1 MSNIRVTYSG
11 LISFVIGIISVFTG
25 LIFTFIVTRTF
36 TPIEYGTW
44 NLINGLFGYVIII
57 EPIISYWTTRE
68 ISRNLDSGKTAIFS
82 SGLFSIIAIIGY
94 IVVVFLVAP
103 QTDVNQNVLFFA
115 VMLIPVIFLNKTLTA
130 INLGWKPH
138 AISYG
143 SLFYSIAQIPLA
155 LLFIYFLELG
165 VYGIIITSLI
175 AYIISII
182 ILGIYGFEK
191 IKTTFHKKFLKK
203 YLSYFWI
210 SLYPGIGSMI
220 YFLDVSI
227 FSIITKS
234 VEGLSLWAVS
244 LVVPNI
250 ISQSA
255 LISRAVY
262 PKLLGASNDQYLK
275 GNLTQLFY
283 FAMPLTALAITFSRP
298 ALFVLNPIYDEAAT
312 VIIFT
317 SLFVFLNTI
326 SGVFQSL
333 LTGTDKVDISE
344 SSTIQNYIRSKL
356 FFMPTLSLIQYGSYA
371 FFLTIFLLLFA
382 SHTSQL
388 NLVIYWSIIALL
400 TQLPITI
407 YLYILVRQKFT
418 SFLDYTSIFKYFFT
432 SLIVFGL
439 NFLLMENFLNYD
451 VSFIEFIPNL
461 LLLIGLTLGSYLT
474 ITYIVDSRTK
484 VLFQSIFKEIKN

>member
-115 VMLIPVIFLNKTLTA
+115 AMLIPVIFLNKTLTA

-182 ILGIYGFEK
+182 II
-191 IKTTFHKKFLKK
+191 
-203 YLSYFWI
+203 
-210 SLYPGIGSMI
+210 
-220 YFLDVSI
+220 
-227 FSIITKS
+227 
-234 VEGLSLWAVS
+234 
-244 LVVPNI
+244 
-250 ISQSA
+250 
-255 LISRAVY
+255 
-262 PKLLGASNDQYLK
+262 
-275 GNLTQLFY
+275 
-283 FAMPLTALAITFSRP
+283 
-298 ALFVLNPIYDEAAT
+298 
-312 VIIFT
+312 
-317 SLFVFLNTI
+317 
-326 SGVFQSL
+326 
-333 LTGTDKVDISE
+333 
-344 SSTIQNYIRSKL
+344 
-356 FFMPTLSLIQYGSYA
+356 
-371 FFLTIFLLLFA
+371 
-382 SHTSQL
+382 
-388 NLVIYWSIIALL
+388 
-400 TQLPITI
+400 
-407 YLYILVRQKFT
+407 
-418 SFLDYTSIFKYFFT
+418 
-432 SLIVFGL
+432 
-439 NFLLMENFLNYD
+439 
-451 VSFIEFIPNL
+451 
-461 LLLIGLTLGSYLT
+461 
-474 ITYIVDSRTK
+474 
-484 VLFQSIFKEIKN
+484 